1 MPSVAPSQLPRRR
14 LEANAVL
21 VDGRS
26 SPEPATR
33 HLSQHKRGS
42 LGQEV
47 CLRDGF
53 CAVLVRESRDE
64 LVCGHDWGCLR
75 PTGHSVRYAGARPS
89 ATGPLARAAPLE
101 VHRVRGF
108 DHPQAPRHQHR
119 SSRPGRAH
127 RLGLPAHTQAEA
139 ASGHD
144 RAFRHQ
150 TEPGP
155 QRLSGRTS
163 SHPTTHPAR
172 TYPLS

>member
-53 CAVLVRESRDE
+53 ALFWCGKVGMNWCAGMIGDAYDQQAT
-64 LVCGHDWGCLR
+64 VCGMQ
-75 PTGHSVRYAGARPS
+75 
-89 ATGPLARAAPLE
+89 GPDQAQR
-101 VHRVRGF
+101 VH
-108 DHPQAPRHQHR
+108 
-119 SSRPGRAH
+119 
-127 RLGLPAHTQAEA
+127 
-139 ASGHD
+139 
-144 RAFRHQ
+144 
-150 TEPGP
+150 
-155 QRLSGRTS
+155 
-163 SHPTTHPAR
+163 
-172 TYPLS
+172 